1 MNRLRYLVT
10 TEPDCRFGCRAW
22 YPVGKQG
29 FHVQHGH
36 NVTLDCLS
44 TPLVIDATGA
54 VITVAPGASLTI
66 QNCLMSYAPK
76 ILRAGNEP
84 GLLLESFGIA
94 EGATV
99 VIRNSQICRTKKVK
113 LSPTTC
119 CHLLLLLLAPID

>member
-1 MNRLRYLVT
+1 M
-10 TEPDCRFGCRAW
+10 
-22 YPVGKQG
+22 
-29 FHVQHGH
+29 QHGH
-36 NVTLDCLS
+36 NVTLDCLN
-44 TPLVIDATGA
+44 TPLVIDATGV
-54 VITVAPGASLTI
+54 VITVAPGALLTI

-99 VIRNSQICRTKKVK
+99 VIRNSQICRTEKVQ

-119 CHLLLLLLAPID
+119 CHLLLLLALID